1 MLMWTSLIFHQRIP
15 RTCEYLGA
23 FTTFKSSI
31 FQDSDKN
38 STLFIPTNYLNDP
51 YRKFSEQTDLGLG
64 STDTTQLSTKGR
76 NIQPL
81 LEGIPHLC
89 SALRVISKAGTVSST
104 GTVATFT
111 WEGRN
116 GLTSV
121 QEKPYLSEMGPLSTH
136 ALLCTFKSRYQSNFR
151 PQTQQEASPFLV
163 RLGSLTLERIASLR
177 KDFTHDLFSAH
188 LGIVSHRF
196 YWRQELGESHLSG
209 SFVWQGDPLDT
220 VAFQVTHGALASYL
234 ETHLRAATAFRRLD
248 WLSSR
253 PLLPDST
260 AVCRGNVWSAL
271 MHAIS
276 EWLRVYFITLEDAYG
291 RHAAVNGTEKD
302 ELLALT
308 HLLKPFV
315 ANMLAVA
322 YACGV
327 LSETG
332 VSGASQTTP
341 VQSLSGLRLLA
352 WLGRQAASTST
363 VSAVPFLFHRATAPF
378 LRFLHLWVQEGV
390 HEDPFNE
397 FGICVNSRFLF
408 RKDASFWR
416 HSMSYQSVEEEEG
429 HSGDFTI
436 LRGHLGQC
444 GSLLGLVSADSEPGI
459 LRCGL
464 SLLLLRSIAP
474 NHFLF
479 DSANAFPCLKF
490 SCLNSAD
497 LRSLLQKHIA
507 LINEASIR
515 AKQTWFK
522 KLLQAEAE
530 KREVLRKSHE
540 SDAMGKI
547 EPEARELAVQE
558 ALIHR
563 QRMIGRKPEA
573 HLQSKRLEE
582 RDREF
587 LSRLEEVE
595 SVKQASKLDFTATT
609 FLEQLAE
616 KEREQLTKMSMLK
629 ERIQLGESETSS
641 YSHRT
646 PLTPVNVEA
655 PRQPVVTPVDLAKE
669 AEEDAER
676 GENFPDTCGDSSQI
690 DDADMFSPAA
700 LESTHQTSTSFM
712 PSEPSIVREGLNA
725 AYHPLRVIRPHSQ
738 SVRNHRN
745 KGFDGSLAKG
755 IIYGKGVGA
764 MARDG
769 DWEKPGSRKH
779 PSEEEIIAFSQ
790 ELIESSQNK
799 VSPWFDFV
807 KEPSAPLRSTS
818 ISAYL
823 QAVGLDFGQK
833 VVQRKPPCSIPF
845 FAALDRVINTPLLT
859 RIKVVDRCLLDHFV
873 MELKLLDHLR
883 FVQNIFCHAHP
894 VITPRILDALFSEL
908 SSPEEGRSIFND
920 TRKFQDL
927 LPVDLLNIKVPSHGM
942 QINTF
947 SPFDISFQRVLFYF
961 KQLQTVQSADSGG
974 YVGRVF
980 SNLALVYNAPWP
992 VNICLHDRVLAKYNT
1007 VFCILARVK
1016 YALWALESVFHFL
1029 RDHRCDI
1036 PALAGVHFQASLWR
1050 HEMDRVVRD
1059 LDAYLCL
1066 HAVQFSWR
1074 VFIKRIGAF
1083 ELPSLLDEH
1092 SQPPEE
1098 LTTVRSL
1105 DELCQCHE
1113 ECVDAIIHSCLVDN
1127 EKGSLSIQDS
1137 IVGLLE
1143 SVHRFRRTLLLIQG
1157 QDYAASNQLH
1167 TTVDQFRAHSQS
1179 LHRLLKARV
1188 VGHQFGAKELS
1199 YLAHTLDYRHFYTD

>member
-1 MLMWTSLIFHQRIP
+1 MADILRFSKEILALNFNGICTAENPCISDDQWRRVRVAALNAYFSYLPGPHKIP

-315 ANMLAVA
+315 ANML
-322 YACGV
+322 
-327 LSETG
+327 
-332 VSGASQTTP
+332 
-341 VQSLSGLRLLA
+341 
-352 WLGRQAASTST
+352 
-363 VSAVPFLFHRATAPF
+363 
-378 LRFLHLWVQEGV
+378 
-390 HEDPFNE
+390 
-397 FGICVNSRFLF
+397 
-408 RKDASFWR
+408 
-416 HSMSYQSVEEEEG
+416 YQSVEEEEG

-616 KEREQLTKMSMLK
+616 KER
-629 ERIQLGESETSS
+629 
-641 YSHRT
+641 
-646 PLTPVNVEA
+646 
-655 PRQPVVTPVDLAKE
+655 
-669 AEEDAER
+669 
-676 GENFPDTCGDSSQI
+676 
-690 DDADMFSPAA
+690 
-700 LESTHQTSTSFM
+700 
-712 PSEPSIVREGLNA
+712 
-725 AYHPLRVIRPHSQ
+725 
-738 SVRNHRN
+738 
-745 KGFDGSLAKG
+745 
-755 IIYGKGVGA
+755 
-764 MARDG
+764 
-769 DWEKPGSRKH
+769 
-779 PSEEEIIAFSQ
+779 
-790 ELIESSQNK
+790 
-799 VSPWFDFV
+799 
-807 KEPSAPLRSTS
+807 
-818 ISAYL
+818 
-823 QAVGLDFGQK
+823 
-833 VVQRKPPCSIPF
+833 
-845 FAALDRVINTPLLT
+845 
-859 RIKVVDRCLLDHFV
+859 
-873 MELKLLDHLR
+873 
-883 FVQNIFCHAHP
+883 
-894 VITPRILDALFSEL
+894 
-908 SSPEEGRSIFND
+908 
-920 TRKFQDL
+920 
-927 LPVDLLNIKVPSHGM
+927 
-942 QINTF
+942 
-947 SPFDISFQRVLFYF
+947 
-961 KQLQTVQSADSGG
+961 
-974 YVGRVF
+974 
-980 SNLALVYNAPWP
+980 
-992 VNICLHDRVLAKYNT
+992 
-1007 VFCILARVK
+1007 
-1016 YALWALESVFHFL
+1016 
-1029 RDHRCDI
+1029 
-1036 PALAGVHFQASLWR
+1036 
-1050 HEMDRVVRD
+1050 
-1059 LDAYLCL
+1059 
-1066 HAVQFSWR
+1066 
-1074 VFIKRIGAF
+1074 
-1083 ELPSLLDEH
+1083 
-1092 SQPPEE
+1092 
-1098 LTTVRSL
+1098 
-1105 DELCQCHE
+1105 
-1113 ECVDAIIHSCLVDN
+1113 
-1127 EKGSLSIQDS
+1127 
-1137 IVGLLE
+1137 
-1143 SVHRFRRTLLLIQG
+1143 
-1157 QDYAASNQLH
+1157 
-1167 TTVDQFRAHSQS
+1167 
-1179 LHRLLKARV
+1179 
-1188 VGHQFGAKELS
+1188 
-1199 YLAHTLDYRHFYTD
+1199 